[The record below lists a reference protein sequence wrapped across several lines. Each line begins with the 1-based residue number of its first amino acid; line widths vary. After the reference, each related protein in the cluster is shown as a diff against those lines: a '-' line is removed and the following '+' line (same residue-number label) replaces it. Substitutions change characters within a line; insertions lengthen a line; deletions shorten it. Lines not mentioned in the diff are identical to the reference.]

1 MNQLT
6 PTFAA
11 WRVVQAGS
19 RVIVD
24 AIVAPEHRGPS
35 SELAAALARWR
46 GAYYWPARDHGHL
59 ILIRQTE
66 AAGRRERWW
75 LHTLLIAV
83 TVLCTLGAGAMLAG
97 AWLPPNPPSLVGGSQ
112 NLLGRIVFEIA
123 GMIQGGGQY
132 FLSMYNGDWRD
143 VLAGWSFAAPLLGIL
158 LIHELGHYF
167 AARRYAIDTSP
178 PFFLP
183 IPPTVSPIG
192 SLGAFIRLRSPVLD
206 RRQLLDVGAA
216 GPLAGFVVALGV
228 MIWGYLTS
236 ESVPFGLETS
246 ATYVSFAGRTIGLG
260 DSVLTQAFRD
270 HFFPAAQAVHLSL
283 PAFAGWVG
291 MFITGLN
298 LLPLSQL
305 DGGHV
310 MYGLLGKRQSLMGLL
325 TLAGLVVLAQYHWT
339 WYVWVALALL
349 LGGGRVSHPS
359 VMAPDRP
366 VPRSRH
372 LIAWLCIIIF
382 VLTFVPV
389 PFQV

>member
-1 MNQLT
+1 MHQLT

-19 RVIVD
+19 REIVD

-35 SELAAALARWR
+35 PELARALRQWK
-46 GAYYWPARDHGHL
+46 GAHYWPSRDHGHL
-59 ILIRQTE
+59 ILIRETAE
-66 AAGRRERWW
+66 GTRERWL
-75 LHTLLIAV
+75 LHLVLIAV
-83 TVLCTLGAGAMLAG
+83 TILCTLGAGAMLAG
-97 AWLPPNPPSLVGGSQ
+97 AWIPPRAPSPVSQ
-112 NLLGRIVFEIA
+112 NVLGRVVFEIA
-123 GMIQGGGQY
+123 GMIQAGGQF
-132 FLSMYNGDWRD
+132 FLSMWHGDWRD
-143 VLAGWSFAAPLLGIL
+143 VLAGWSFAVPLLSIL

-183 IPPTVSPIG
+183 IPPTISPIG

-216 GPLAGFVVALGV
+216 GPLAGFVVALAV
-228 MIWGYLTS
+228 MVWGYLTS
-236 ESVPFGLETS
+236 EQVPYGIDTS
-246 ATYVSFAGRTIGLG
+246 ATYVLYSGQTIALG
-260 DSVLTQAFRD
+260 DSLLTQWFRD
-270 HFFPAAQAVHLSL
+270 LFFPQAEAVHLSL

-310 MYGLLGKRQSLMGLL
+310 LYGLLGRKQAFMGLI

-359 VMAPDRP
+359 VMAPTRP
-366 VPRSRH
+366 VPKSRH
-372 LIAWLCIIIF
+372 LIAWLCIAIF